1 MPDPYAGPLR
11 RTLTPEL
18 AGAARAGY
26 DPSMTSATEPARR
39 IFAIG
44 DIHGRRSQ
52 LAALLGRLTALDQD
66 ALLVFLGDYI
76 DRGGQSRQ
84 VVDELLAL
92 RAKRPDTVFLMGNHE
107 AALMRFAASCSPDD
121 LREMRALGF
130 QATLDS
136 YGVSP
141 GACGIG
147 FMPPEH
153 RDFFANLTRWHRAGR
168 FVFCHSPIACGVN
181 PDEADE
187 FALDGLLSNRRIEAA
202 GWADSGQTLIFG
214 HVPLESPLVAPGL
227 IGVDTGAG
235 RVLTAVELPDVRF
248 HHA

>member
-1 MPDPYAGPLR
+1 
-11 RTLTPEL
+11 
-18 AGAARAGY
+18 
-26 DPSMTSATEPARR
+26 MTDGRR

-44 DIHGRRSQ
+44 DIHGRRDQ
-52 LAALLGRLTALDQD
+52 LAALLGRLTALDPG

-84 VVDELLAL
+84 VVDEIIAL
-92 RAKRPDTVFLMGNHE
+92 RAKRPDTVLLMGNHE
-107 AALMRFAASCSPDD
+107 AALARFAVSCSPDD
-121 LREMRALGF
+121 LRHMRTLGF

-141 GACGIG
+141 GTCGIG
-147 FMPPEH
+147 FMPAAH
-153 RDFFANLTRWHRAGR
+153 REFFARLTRWFSAGR
-168 FVFCHSPIACGVN
+168 FVFCHSPIAYGVN
-181 PDEADE
+181 PDAADE

-202 GWADSGQTLIFG
+202 GWPESGKTLIFG

>member
-1 MPDPYAGPLR
+1 M
-11 RTLTPEL
+11 
-18 AGAARAGY
+18 
-26 DPSMTSATEPARR
+26 TEPRR
-39 IFAIG
+39 IFAFG
-44 DIHGRRSQ
+44 DIHGRRDH
-52 LAALLGRLTALDQD
+52 LAALLGRLTAMDPD

-84 VVDELLAL
+84 VIDELLAL
-92 RAKRPDTVFLMGNHE
+92 RDKRPDTVFLMGNHE
-107 AALMRFAASCSPDD
+107 AALARFAASCSPDD

-136 YGVSP
+136 YGASP
-141 GACGIG
+141 GTCGTA

-153 RDFFANLTRWHRAGR
+153 RDFFAGLTRWFSAGP
-168 FVFCHSPIACGVN
+168 FVFCHSPIACGVD
-181 PDEADE
+181 PDTADE
-187 FALDGLLSNRRIEAA
+187 VGLDGLLSGRGVDTP
-202 GWADSGQTLIFG
+202 GWAEAWAASGKTLIFG

-235 RVLTAVELPDVRF
+235 VLTAVELPDVRF